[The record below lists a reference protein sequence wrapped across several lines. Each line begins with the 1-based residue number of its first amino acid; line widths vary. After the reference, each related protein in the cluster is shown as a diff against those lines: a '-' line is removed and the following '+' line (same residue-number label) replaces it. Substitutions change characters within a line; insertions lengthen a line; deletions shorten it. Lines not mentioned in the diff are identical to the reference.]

1 MSTAGSNGPLP
12 IGWHDYVAALT
23 RANDILNARILSL
36 EWRIHELEA
45 QLAYHKRQ
53 PKTKAAGEISLT
65 SRPE

>member
-12 IGWHDYVAALT
+12 VGWHDYVAALT

-45 QLAYHKRQ
+45 QLEANKQQ
-53 PKTKAAGEISLT
+53 PKKNADGEISHH
-65 SRPE
+65 RVPD